1 MNDEILQEIKDNNQ
15 KLDEVIQYQD
25 MLLDELVDINNSV
38 NVTVPRGD
46 DPQPDYNT
54 SYSFK
59 SYTILSLIFG
69 FIVGYCLIKSFFD
82 GLKI

>member
-1 MNDEILQEIKDNNQ
+1 MNDEILKEIKDNS
-15 KLDEVIQYQD
+15 DEIIQYQD
-25 MLLDELVDINNSV
+25 MILGELVEIHKA
-38 NVTVPRGD
+38 NVSYRPAPD
-46 DPQPDYNT
+46 EDKPDYNT
-54 SYSFK
+54 SYMFK